1 MGAGIRG
8 EHGMERSRLP
18 VLRLGTNY
26 KIDCIRD
33 GNVVWTINDDNLV
46 VNQGLQI
53 ALGIT
58 FGDLE
63 QPDWYMG
70 ICTGVTV
77 HSDDTAENHQFVEYL
92 GSTSN
97 NRPLAI
103 FEDSGLVDNKYTY
116 TATDVQVMISEPATL
131 RGVFMTTHQK
141 KGEDAGY
148 LYGVAGFTE
157 NKDVVSGDALLTTIT
172 VSAQG

>member
-1 MGAGIRG
+1 MGAGITG
-8 EHGMERSRLP
+8 EHGMGRSRLP
-18 VLRLGTNY
+18 EIKLGTNY

-58 FGDLE
+58 FGDIE

-70 ICTGVTV
+70 LCTNVTV
-77 HSDDTAENHQFVEYL
+77 APEDTAEVHNFVEYL

-157 NKDVVSGDALLTTIT
+157 NKDVASGDALLTTIT